1 MFEVKA
7 FCFYFGRFI
16 WVRWEGGTMEY
27 FDKAMNSNKDWTDQ
41 QRAETAAEILFER
54 TNKGWNKS
62 YALG

>member
-1 MFEVKA
+1 
-7 FCFYFGRFI
+7 
-16 WVRWEGGTMEY
+16 MEY

-41 QRAETAAEILFER
+41 DRADTAAEILFER